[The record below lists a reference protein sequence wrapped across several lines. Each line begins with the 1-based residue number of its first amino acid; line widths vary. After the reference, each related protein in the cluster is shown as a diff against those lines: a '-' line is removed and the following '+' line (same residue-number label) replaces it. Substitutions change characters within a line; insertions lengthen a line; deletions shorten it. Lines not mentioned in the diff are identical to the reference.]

1 MSKGGEVFVLNMGEP
16 VKIADLARKMIH
28 LMGLSQKTAE
38 NPVGDVPVVYV
49 GLRPGEKLYEELL
62 IGNNPQPTLH
72 PRILMAR
79 EESLSWPRLEVLLT
93 ALVSASQSFDCQKV
107 VDILGK
113 APTGY
118 SPDGQVKDALWSR
131 ISDNAGQRSP
141 GLAVPRSNARIASAN
156 VYKFPV

>member
-1 MSKGGEVFVLNMGEP
+1 
-16 VKIADLARKMIH
+16 
-28 LMGLSQKTAE
+28 
-38 NPVGDVPVVYV
+38 
-49 GLRPGEKLYEELL
+49 
-62 IGNNPQPTLH
+62 
-72 PRILMAR
+72 
-79 EESLSWPRLEVLLT
+79 LLT
-93 ALVSASQSFDCQKV
+93 ALASASQGFDCQKV

-118 SPDGQVKDALWSR
+118 SPNGQVKDALWSR